1 MAKDPYQYFRVEARE
16 LLDGLTQGILQL
28 ETGSSTP
35 PSEGVARLLRLAH
48 TLKGAARVVK
58 QPGIAERAHR
68 VEDILTTHRES
79 ELPLSKAQGSELLL
93 LLDAINSHLAHISSP
108 APASDESVKM
118 LTPSPARVPSEE
130 PLETLRVEIQEMDS
144 LLQTL
149 TEAGVQLGALRK
161 GIGATDRLHHLTS
174 LLLDLLAV
182 RPETYGDGAAG
193 ASGLADMA
201 RVRSLAQELQ
211 SSLDHF
217 QRSLEVD
224 LERVDGAFVE
234 MRDVTHRLRLIP
246 VQTVFASLALSV
258 RDAAQTLGKRVTFDA
273 SGGEVRLDATV
284 LASLRDALM
293 HVVRNAVA
301 HGLESEAERIALG
314 KSPTGQLRLEVLRR
328 GSRVAFVCTDDGRGI
343 DVEALRTA
351 AVTRG
356 IVPATTAKTLSA
368 DQVIALLGSVGVVGL
383 TTAKKV
389 TELSGRGI
397 GLDVVRATLSQ
408 LKGEMCIR
416 SETGRGVSVELQVPV
431 SIAALQ
437 GLVVEAGGA
446 RVAIPL
452 DAVQQTLRVRDSE
465 VARSVEGDSILHAG
479 KVIPFLPLDL
489 VLQRSGTGTGVS
501 NFGNRANPGIWSAVV
516 VQATGR
522 CVALG
527 VERLLGAANIVMRA
541 LPGVVDADS
550 VVAGASLD
558 AEGTPQLVL
567 DPAGLVAAAERS
579 RGKTNHAAA
588 EAQAQRSPIL
598 VIDDSLTTRM
608 LEQSILEAAG
618 YQVELAVSAED
629 GLIKAHNHR
638 YSLFIVDV
646 EMPGMDGFSFVAQ
659 TRADPVLRDIP
670 AIMVTSRDAVADRQR
685 GQQVGASAFIIKG
698 EFDQMQLLQTIHKLI
713 GSA

>member
-16 LLDGLTQGILQL
+16 LLDGLIQGILQL
-28 ETGSSTP
+28 EKGISAP

-58 QPGIAERAHR
+58 QPGIAERAHTI
-68 VEDILTTHRES
+68 EGILTTHRAS
-79 ELPLSKAQGSELLL
+79 EQPLSKAQGSELLL
-93 LLDAINSHLAHISSP
+93 LLDAISAQLAAISPSP
-108 APASDESVKM
+108 PASDESAQVRAGA
-118 LTPSPARVPSEE
+118 TDPAGLPGEA
-130 PLETLRVEIQEMDS
+130 PLETLRVEVQEMDS

-149 TEAGVQLGALRK
+149 TEAGVQLGVLRN
-161 GIGATDRLHHLTS
+161 GIGAADRLRDVTS
-174 LLLDLLAV
+174 LLVDLLSVHPAENGDKAV
-182 RPETYGDGAAG
+182 AA
-193 ASGLADMA
+193 SDMA
-201 RVRSLAQELQ
+201 GMARARSLAEELR

-217 QRSLEVD
+217 QRSLAVD

-246 VQTVFASLALSV
+246 AQTVFASLARSV
-258 RDAAQTLGKRVTFDA
+258 RDAAQTLGKRVVFDA
-273 SGGEVRLDATV
+273 SGGEVRLDANV

-293 HVVRNAVA
+293 HVVRNAVT
-301 HGLESEAERIALG
+301 HGVESEAERFALA
-314 KSPTGQLRLEVLRR
+314 KPPTGQVRLEVLRR
-328 GSRVAFVCTDDGRGI
+328 GSRVTFVCTDDGRGI
-343 DVEALRTA
+343 DVEAVRKLAVARGLVTA
-351 AVTRG
+351 V
-356 IVPATTAKTLSA
+356 VAKALSA
-368 DQVIALLGSVGVVGL
+368 DQVIALLGSVGAAGL
-383 TTAKKV
+383 STASEV

-408 LKGEMCIR
+408 LKGDMRIR
-416 SETGRGVSVELQVPV
+416 SEPGRGVRVELQVPV

-452 DAVQQTLRVRDSE
+452 DAVQQTLRVRDAE
-465 VARSVEGDSILHAG
+465 VARSAEGDSILHAG
-479 KVIPFLPLDL
+479 KAIPFLPLAL
-489 VLQRSGTGTGVS
+489 MLRRSGSGDA
-501 NFGNRANPGIWSAVV
+501 NFGHRVNPGIWTAVV
-516 VQATGR
+516 VQAEGR

-527 VERLLGAANIVMRA
+527 VEHLLGAAHIVMRA
-541 LPGVVDADS
+541 LPGVVEADS

-579 RGKTNHAAA
+579 RGETFKAAA
-588 EAQAQRSPIL
+588 QAHAQPAPIL

-629 GLIKAHNHR
+629 GLIKAHAHR

-646 EMPGMDGFSFVAQ
+646 EMPGMDGFGFVAQ
-659 TRADPVLRDIP
+659 TRADPVLRETP
-670 AIMVTSRDAVADRQR
+670 AILVTSRDAVEDRLR

-698 EFDQMQLLQTIHKLI
+698 EFDQMQLLQTIRALI
-713 GSA
+713 GQA

>member
-28 ETGSSTP
+28 EQVPFAP
-35 PSEGVARLLRLAH
+35 PSEGVARLLRMAH

-58 QPGIAERAHR
+58 QPEIAERAHM
-68 VEDILTTHRES
+68 VESILTIHRES

-93 LLDAINSHLAHISSP
+93 MLDEISSQLAHISSL
-108 APASDESVKM
+108 APANDKSAQM
-118 LTPSPARVPSEE
+118 LAVAPAHARLLSEE

-149 TEAGVQLGALRK
+149 TEAGVQLGVLRK
-161 GIGATDRLHHLTS
+161 GIGATDRQHDLTS

-201 RVRSLAQELQ
+201 RARSLAQELR

-246 VQTVFASLALSV
+246 VQTIFASLARSV
-258 RDAAQTLGKRVTFDA
+258 RDAAQTLGKRVAFDA
-273 SGGEVRLDATV
+273 SGGEVRLDANV

-293 HVVRNAVA
+293 QVVRNAVA
-301 HGLESEAERIALG
+301 HGLESEAERILLG

-328 GSRVAFVCTDDGRGI
+328 GSQVAFVCTDDGRGI

-351 AVTRG
+351 AVARG
-356 IVPATTAKTLSA
+356 IVLATAAKVLSA
-368 DQVIALLGSVGVVGL
+368 DQVIALLGSVGAVGL
-383 TTAKKV
+383 TTASEV

-408 LKGEMCIR
+408 LKGEMRIR
-416 SETGRGVSVELQVPV
+416 SETGRGVSVEVQVPV

-437 GLVVEAGGA
+437 GLVVEAGGV
-446 RVAIPL
+446 RVSIPL
-452 DAVQQTLRVRDSE
+452 DAVQQTLRVHDSE

-489 VLQRSGTGTGVS
+489 ALWRSGTGVS
-501 NFGNRANPGIWSAVV
+501 NFGKRANPGIWSAVV
-516 VQATGR
+516 VQTAGR

-579 RGKTNHAAA
+579 RGATINAAA
-588 EAQAQRSPIL
+588 EAHAQPSPIL

-629 GLIKAHNHR
+629 GLIKAHSHR

-670 AIMVTSRDAVADRQR
+670 AIMVTSRDAVTDRQR

-698 EFDQMQLLQTIHKLI
+698 EFDQMQLLQTIHTLI

>member
-28 ETGSSTP
+28 EKGASAP
-35 PSEGVARLLRLAH
+35 PSEDVARLLRLAH
-48 TLKGAARVVK
+48 TLKGAARVVM
-58 QPGIAERAHR
+58 QPRIAERAHT
-68 VEDILTTHRES
+68 VEGILTTYRES
-79 ELPLSKAQGSELLL
+79 ELPLSNSQQSELLR
-93 LLDAINSHLAHISSP
+93 LLDEISSYL
-108 APASDESVKM
+108 AAISSLATN
-118 LTPSPARVPSEE
+118 LTPTRLPAEE
-130 PLETLRVEIQEMDS
+130 PLETLRVEIQDMDA

-161 GIGATDRLHHLTS
+161 GIGDAERLHDLTS
-174 LLLDLLAV
+174 LLLDLLTV
-182 RPETYGDGAAG
+182 RPAENRDVALAASAPAG
-193 ASGLADMA
+193 MA
-201 RVRSLAQELQ
+201 RARLLAEELRSN
-211 SSLDHF
+211 LDHF
-217 QRSLEVD
+217 QRSLAVD

-234 MRDVTHRLRLIP
+234 MRDLTHRLRLIP
-246 VQTVFASLALSV
+246 AQTVFASLERSV
-258 RDAAQTLGKRVTFDA
+258 RDAAQTLGKRVAFDA
-273 SGGEVRLDATV
+273 SGGEVRLDANV

-301 HGLESEAERIALG
+301 HGVESEAERIALA
-314 KSPTGQLRLEVLRR
+314 KPPAGQLRLEVLRR
-328 GSRVAFVCTDDGRGI
+328 GSRVAFVLTDDGRGI
-343 DVEALRTA
+343 DVEAVRKV
-351 AVTRG
+351 AVARG
-356 IVPATTAKTLSA
+356 IVPAAAAKALSA
-368 DQVIALLGSVGVVGL
+368 DQVIALLGSVGAVGL
-383 TTAKKV
+383 STSHVV

-408 LKGEMCIR
+408 LKGEMSIR
-416 SETGRGVSVELQVPV
+416 SEPGRGVRVEVQVPV

-452 DAVQQTLRVRDSE
+452 DAVQQTLRVGDAE
-465 VARSVEGDSILHAG
+465 VARSAEGDSILHAG
-479 KVIPFLPLDL
+479 KVIPFLPLEL
-489 VLQRSGTGTGVS
+489 MLRRSGSGGP
-501 NFGNRANPGIWSAVV
+501 NLGNRVNSCICSAVV
-516 VQATGR
+516 VQAGGR

-527 VERLLGAANIVMRA
+527 VERLLGAATIVMRE
-541 LPGVVDADS
+541 LPSVVEADT

-579 RGKTNHAAA
+579 RGETFKAAA
-588 EAQAQRSPIL
+588 EAHAQPAPIL

-629 GLIKAHNHR
+629 GLIKAHDHR

-646 EMPGMDGFSFVAQ
+646 EMPGMDGFGFVAQ

-670 AIMVTSRDAVADRQR
+670 AILVTSRDAMDDRLR
-685 GQQVGASAFIIKG
+685 GQQVGASAFIVKG
-698 EFDQMQLLQTIHKLI
+698 EFDQMQLLQTIRTLI
-713 GSA
+713 GSP

>member
-28 ETGSSTP
+28 EKGASER
-35 PSEGVARLLRLAH
+35 PSDSVARLLRLAH
-48 TLKGAARVVK
+48 TLKGAARVVR
-58 QPGIAERAHR
+58 QPGIAEQAHR
-68 VEDILTTHRES
+68 VEGILTTHRES

-93 LLDAINSHLAHISSP
+93 LLDAISSQLAHISSP
-108 APASDESVKM
+108 APASDESAPM
-118 LTPSPARVPSEE
+118 LAGTPARLPSEE
-130 PLETLRVEIQEMDS
+130 PLETLRVEILEMDS

-149 TEAGVQLGALRK
+149 TEAGVRLGALRK
-161 GIGATDRLHHLTS
+161 GIGTTDRLRDLTG
-174 LLLDLLAV
+174 LLLDQLAV
-182 RPETYGDGAAG
+182 RPRNHGDGVDA
-193 ASGLADMA
+193 ASGMVGMA
-201 RVRSLAQELQ
+201 RARSLTEELR

-217 QRSLEVD
+217 QRSLTVD

-246 VQTVFASLALSV
+246 AQTIFASLARSV

-273 SGGEVRLDATV
+273 SGGEVRLDANV
-284 LASLRDALM
+284 LAALRDALM

-301 HGLESEAERIALG
+301 HGVESEAERIALNKPPIG
-314 KSPTGQLRLEVLRR
+314 HLRLEVLRR

-343 DVEALRTA
+343 DVEAVRTT
-351 AVTRG
+351 AVARG
-356 IVPATTAKTLSA
+356 IVPAAAAKALST
-368 DQVIALLGSVGVVGL
+368 DQVIALLGSVGAVGL
-383 TTAKKV
+383 TTASEV

-397 GLDVVRATLSQ
+397 GLDVVRATLAQ
-408 LKGEMCIR
+408 LKGEMRIR
-416 SETGRGVSVELQVPV
+416 SETGRGVRVEVQVPV

-437 GLVVEAGGA
+437 GLVVEAGGS

-452 DAVQQTLRVRDSE
+452 DAVQQTLRVLDSE

-479 KVIPFLPLDL
+479 KVIPFLQLDPML
-489 VLQRSGTGTGVS
+489 RRSGSGSPSLGHRV
-501 NFGNRANPGIWSAVV
+501 NPGIWSAVV
-516 VQATGR
+516 VQAAGR

-527 VERLLGAANIVMRA
+527 VDRLLGAANIVMRA
-541 LPGVVDADS
+541 LPGVVEADS
-550 VVAGASLD
+550 VVAGAS
-558 AEGTPQLVL
+558 L

-579 RGKTNHAAA
+579 RGEPFNAAA
-588 EAQAQRSPIL
+588 EAQAQRAPIL

-629 GLIKAHNHR
+629 GLTKAHNHR

-646 EMPGMDGFSFVAQ
+646 EMPGMDGFGFVAQ

-698 EFDQMQLLQTIHKLI
+698 EFDQMQLLQTIRTLI
-713 GSA
+713 G

>member
-28 ETGSSTP
+28 EKG
-35 PSEGVARLLRLAH
+35 PSAPLSQEVARLLRLAH
-48 TLKGAARVVK
+48 TLKGAARVVM
-58 QPGIAERAHR
+58 QPRIAERAHT
-68 VEDILTTHRES
+68 VEGILTTYRES
-79 ELPLSKAQGSELLL
+79 KLPLSKAQGSELLL
-93 LLDAINSHLAHISSP
+93 LLDEISSHLAAISS
-108 APASDESVKM
+108 AATK
-118 LTPSPARVPSEE
+118 PARLPAEE

-161 GIGATDRLHHLTS
+161 GISAADRLRDMTS

-182 RPETYGDGAAG
+182 RPEENRDLVTA
-193 ASGLADMA
+193 ASGMASMAQARFLAE
-201 RVRSLAQELQ
+201 ELR

-217 QRSLEVD
+217 QRSLAVD

-234 MRDVTHRLRLIP
+234 MRDLTHRLRLIP
-246 VQTVFASLALSV
+246 AQTVFASLARSV
-258 RDAAQTLGKRVTFDA
+258 RDAAQTLGKRVAFDA
-273 SGGEVRLDATV
+273 SGGEVLLDANV

-301 HGLESEAERIALG
+301 HGVESETERIALA
-314 KSPTGQLRLEVLRR
+314 KPPAGQLRLEVLRR
-328 GSRVAFVCTDDGRGI
+328 GSRVAFVLTDDGRGI
-343 DVEALRTA
+343 DVEAVRKI
-351 AVTRG
+351 AVARG
-356 IVPATTAKTLSA
+356 IVPAAAAKALSA
-368 DQVIALLGSVGVVGL
+368 NQVIALLGSAGAVGL
-383 TTAKKV
+383 TTSSEV

-397 GLDVVRATLSQ
+397 GLDVVRSTLSQ
-408 LKGEMCIR
+408 LKGEMSIR
-416 SETGRGVSVELQVPV
+416 SEPGRGVRVEVQVPV

-446 RVAIPL
+446 RLAIPL
-452 DAVQQTLRVRDSE
+452 DAVQQTLRVREAD
-465 VARSVEGDSILHAG
+465 VARSAEGDSILHAG
-479 KVIPFLPLDL
+479 KVIPFLPLEL
-489 VLQRSGTGTGVS
+489 MLRRSGSGGP
-501 NFGNRANPGIWSAVV
+501 NLGNRVNPGICSAVV
-516 VQATGR
+516 VQAEGR

-527 VERLLGAANIVMRA
+527 VERLIGAATIVMRA
-541 LPGVVDADS
+541 LPSVVEADT

-579 RGKTNHAAA
+579 RGKTFKAAA
-588 EAQAQRSPIL
+588 EAREQPAPIL

-629 GLIKAHNHR
+629 GLIKAQDHR

-646 EMPGMDGFSFVAQ
+646 EMPGMDGFGFVAQ
-659 TRADPVLRDIP
+659 TRADQVLRDIP
-670 AIMVTSRDAVADRQR
+670 AILVTSRDAVDDRLR
-685 GQQVGASAFIIKG
+685 GQQVGASAFIVKG
-698 EFDQMQLLQTIHKLI
+698 EFDQMQLLQTIRTLI
-713 GSA
+713 GSP

>member
-16 LLDGLTQGILQL
+16 LLDGLTQGVLQL
-28 ETGSSTP
+28 EKGPSAA

-58 QPGIAERAHR
+58 QPRIAERAHT
-68 VEDILTTHRES
+68 VEGILTIHRES
-79 ELPLSKAQGSELLL
+79 GLPLSKAQVSELLL
-93 LLDAINSHLAHISSP
+93 LLDEISSYLADISSL
-108 APASDESVKM
+108 APARNESAQMVAGA
-118 LTPSPARVPSEE
+118 TDPARLSADE

-144 LLQTL
+144 LLHTL
-149 TEAGVQLGALRK
+149 TEAGVQLGAVRK
-161 GIGATDRLHHLTS
+161 GLGAADRLRDLTS

-182 RPETYGDGAAG
+182 RPGEIRAG
-193 ASGLADMA
+193 ATAASGMAGMA
-201 RVRSLAQELQ
+201 RARALAEELR
-211 SSLDHF
+211 SSLDRF
-217 QRSLEVD
+217 QRSLAVD
-224 LERVDGAFVE
+224 IERVDGAFVE
-234 MRDVTHRLRLIP
+234 MRDIAHRLRLIP
-246 VQTVFASLALSV
+246 AQTVFASLARSV
-258 RDAAQTLGKRVTFDA
+258 RDAAQTLGKRVAFDA
-273 SGGEVRLDATV
+273 SGGEVRLDANV

-293 HVVRNAVA
+293 HVVRNAGA
-301 HGLESEAERIALG
+301 HGVESEAERIALA
-314 KSPTGQLRLEVLRR
+314 KPPIGQVRLEVLRR

-343 DVEALRTA
+343 DVEALRAA
-351 AVTRG
+351 AVARG
-356 IVPATTAKTLSA
+356 LVPAAAAQALSA
-368 DQVIALLGSVGVVGL
+368 DQVIALLGSVGAVGL
-383 TTAKKV
+383 TTSSEV

-408 LKGEMCIR
+408 LKGEMRIR
-416 SETGRGVSVELQVPV
+416 SEPGHGVRVEVQVPV

-452 DAVQQTLRVRDSE
+452 DAVQQTLRVRDAE
-465 VARSVEGDSILHAG
+465 VARSAQGDSILHAG

-489 VLQRSGTGTGVS
+489 MLRRSGSGGP
-501 NFGNRANPGIWSAVV
+501 NFGNRVGPGIWSAVV
-516 VQATGR
+516 VQAGER

-527 VERLLGAANIVMRA
+527 VERLLGATNIVMRA
-541 LPGVVDADS
+541 LPGVVQADP

-579 RGKTNHAAA
+579 RGATLNAAA
-588 EAQAQRSPIL
+588 DAQAQRAPIL

-608 LEQSILEAAG
+608 LEQSILESAG

-629 GLIKAHNHR
+629 GLIKAHDHR

-646 EMPGMDGFSFVAQ
+646 EMPGMNGFDFVAQ

-670 AIMVTSRDAVADRQR
+670 AILVTSRDAVDDRLR
-685 GQQVGASAFIIKG
+685 GEQVGASAYIIKG
-698 EFDQMQLLQTIHKLI
+698 EFDQMQLLQTIRSLI
-713 GSA
+713 G

>member
-1 MAKDPYQYFRVEARE
+1 MAKDTYQYFRVEARE

-28 ETGSSTP
+28 EKGPSTP
-35 PSEGVARLLRLAH
+35 PSEGVVRLLRLAH

-58 QPGIAERAHR
+58 QPGIAERAHT
-68 VEDILTTHRES
+68 VEGILTTHRES
-79 ELPLSKAQGSELLL
+79 ELPLTKAQGSELLL
-93 LLDAINSHLAHISSP
+93 LLDEISSQLADISSL
-108 APASDESVKM
+108 APTSDESDHMVAGA
-118 LTPSPARVPSEE
+118 TAHARLSAEE
-130 PLETLRVEIQEMDS
+130 PRETLRVEIQEMDS
-144 LLQTL
+144 LLHIL
-149 TEAGVQLGALRK
+149 TETGVQLGAIRK
-161 GIGATDRLHHLTS
+161 DLGGADRLRDLTS
-174 LLLDLLAV
+174 LLLDLLAE
-182 RPETYGDGAAG
+182 RPGENRAAA
-193 ASGLADMA
+193 ASGMADMA
-201 RVRSLAQELQ
+201 RARSLAEELR

-217 QRSLEVD
+217 QRSLAVD

-246 VQTVFASLALSV
+246 TQTVFASLARSV
-258 RDAAQTLGKRVTFDA
+258 RDSAQTLGKRVAFET
-273 SGGEVRLDATV
+273 SGGEVRLDANV
-284 LASLRDALM
+284 LTLLRDALM

-301 HGLESEAERIALG
+301 HGLESEAERTVLA
-314 KSPTGQLRLEVLRR
+314 KPPTGQVRLEVQRR

-343 DVEALRTA
+343 DVEAVRTA
-351 AVTRG
+351 AVARG
-356 IVPATTAKTLSA
+356 VVPAAAAKALSA
-368 DQVIALLGSVGVVGL
+368 DQVIALLGSVGAVGL
-383 TTAKKV
+383 TTSSDV

-408 LKGEMCIR
+408 LKGEMRIR
-416 SETGRGVSVELQVPV
+416 SEPGRGVSVEVQVPV

-452 DAVQQTLRVRDSE
+452 DAVQQTLRVREAE
-465 VARSVEGDSILHAG
+465 VARSAEGDSILHAG

-489 VLQRSGTGTGVS
+489 LLRRSGSSGP
-501 NFGNRANPGIWSAVV
+501 NFGNRVNPGIWSAVV
-516 VQATGR
+516 VQSGGR

-541 LPGVVDADS
+541 LPVVVEADP

-579 RGKTNHAAA
+579 RGETFNAAA
-588 EAQAQRSPIL
+588 EAQAQRAPIL

-629 GLIKAHNHR
+629 GLIKAHDHR

-646 EMPGMDGFSFVAQ
+646 EMPDMDGFGFVAQ

-670 AIMVTSRDAVADRQR
+670 AILVTSRDSADDRLR
-685 GQQVGASAFIIKG
+685 GQQVGASAYIIKG
-698 EFDQMQLLQTIHKLI
+698 EFDQMLLLQTIRKLV
-713 GSA
+713 G